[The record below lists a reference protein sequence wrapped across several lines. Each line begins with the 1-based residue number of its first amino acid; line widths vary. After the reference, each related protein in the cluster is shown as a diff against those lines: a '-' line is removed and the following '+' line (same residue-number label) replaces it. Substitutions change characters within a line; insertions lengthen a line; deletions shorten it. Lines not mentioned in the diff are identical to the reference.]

1 MSRFFSP
8 RFSDLTPYVPGEQP
22 RDMAYI
28 KLNTNESPFP
38 PDPAVIR
45 AIREEAENLRLYPD
59 PTGLRLKESLTESFG
74 LPPACFLLG
83 NGSDEILFLAFLAF
97 CDAEHPPVMPELS
110 YGFYPVLAD
119 LCRLPRTRI
128 PLREDLSLDLDAF
141 RQHKGM
147 AVFANPNAPT
157 GLAVSPEKI
166 EALLK
171 ADPDR
176 LVLVDEAYAAFGAE
190 SCLPLLGT
198 YDNLLIV
205 RTFSKSHSMAGARL
219 GFAAGSGELIR
230 DMETVRNA
238 FHPYNIN
245 RMTMA
250 AGIAALKNEDYY
262 RQNCRTIIENREM
275 TRRALSALGCRV
287 LPSKANFLFASPPD
301 GNGENWY
308 LRLKQ
313 KGILVR
319 WFRGE
324 KTAPY
329 IRVSIGTEEQM
340 KAFLKATE
348 EYFKEADHEKG

>member
-38 PDPAVIR
+38 PDPAVVK
-45 AIREEAENLRLYPD
+45 AVREETGRLRLYPD
-59 PTGLRLKESLTESFG
+59 PTGLRLKEVLEEAYG
-74 LPPACFLLG
+74 LPADCFLLG
-83 NGSDEILFLAFLAF
+83 NGSDEILFLAFLTF
-97 CDAEHPPVMPELS
+97 CDAEHPVVMPELS

-119 LCRLPRTRI
+119 LCRLPRTVI
-128 PLREDLSLDLDAF
+128 PLKEDFSLNLDAF
-141 RQHKGM
+141 RSKKGM

-157 GLAVSPEKI
+157 GLAVSTDEI
-166 EALLK
+166 ETLLK

-176 LVLVDEAYAAFGAE
+176 LVLVDEAYVAFGAE
-190 SCLPLLGT
+190 SCLPLIPR
-198 YDNLLIV
+198 YDNLLVV
-205 RTFSKSHSMAGARL
+205 RTSSKSHSLAGARL
-219 GFAAGSGELIR
+219 GFAAGSKELIR
-230 DMETVRNA
+230 DLETVRNS

-250 AGIAALKNEDYY
+250 AGIAALKNGEYY
-262 RQNCRTIIENREM
+262 RANCAAIAKIREM
-275 TRRALSALGCRV
+275 TRRELLKMGCRV
-287 LPSKANFLFASPPD
+287 LPSRSNFLFASPPD
-301 GNGENWY
+301 GRGEEWY
-308 LRLKQ
+308 LKLKE

-324 KTAPY
+324 KTAPF

-340 KAFLKATE
+340 KAFLKETE
-348 EYFKEADHEKG
+348 EYIKGADHEKG